1 MFPRKPRTAIK
12 AFALAVVCA
21 LLLSGLIPLHTS
33 HAAAQPKIRWSEKQL
48 DATVAPGGGSVRQ
61 VSFTSDQNLR
71 DVSIETT
78 PSLAGLVSVR
88 PTQIASAFA
97 DQPQTVTLFIS
108 APADA
113 TPGVRGG
120 TIHVRSGSQTL
131 PLPLN
136 VSVEVKQGVVD
147 VDLPVPQPISP
158 ADVTLVGTSETAFNP
173 QSTTLRFAVSGA
185 TLDTNPAGVE
195 VIVNGASAPA
205 TSLQITNSSVAVPV
219 FLAEGRN
226 DVSLFAWDT
235 QGSLV
240 AKTATLWAGSYTMQV
255 AVYDENGQP
264 STGALVTAR
273 LGDDK
278 EVKATATSSSGSV
291 FFGNLPNWTV
301 ILEAS
306 ASGNRIASVAT
317 NGGAGFAQ
325 LRLRGFNAASTID
338 NDDFS
343 LGTAGWETGSAPVF
357 IIPHDE
363 GTFVPLED
371 PSTTSSF
378 VAAAQTS
385 SPSAAPAPDA
395 PASSTPSAPL
405 SRAELHSMMSA
416 PDQSAA
422 RQAMAQASTAEAGA
436 VSALDATEPDNDLVL
451 ATSGE
456 GPQTISR
463 TVAVEPGTQ
472 EVKVRYKFVTTE
484 VPGGY
489 YGTQYNDYFNL
500 SIRTQ
505 AEGGAGTESQT
516 MNGLGL
522 SSFDAGGATDWREFD
537 LPVNVD
543 GDTVQVDMTVAN
555 VADGYLDSYLVV
567 DVVAKPKIKIAPLT
581 AVIKNDTATVNV
593 KMSTNAPTD
602 VTLTLLTKAGTT
614 GEAHFDSN
622 NSTTM
627 TINSTTDVV
636 IRGIT
641 ESSKRDNIR
650 LQATRSDGKKLDDED
665 FGVLWVTMEIRF
677 AAGAIS
683 KDNGAR
689 SAIGKVQGTGTPVT
703 GTYYHTGSL
712 AAIGKFWGN
721 AVEIVGTVY
730 PSDFDKK
737 VKLVRWRIQSNYYY
751 GANNTLEAGNG
762 GGAKDDTS
770 PDVLRDDKP
779 KPNGKVYD
787 YDAPGLGTL
796 PAGAAVGATR
806 RQRANFREWAT
817 FEGKRASD
825 ELFWFSRISII
836 KTAGQDALA
845 TDVANDNMAGQGAT
859 ALTWNL
865 QP

>member
-1 MFPRKPRTAIK
+1 MFPRKPRTATTV
-12 AFALAVVCA
+12 FALGVVFA
-21 LLLSGLIPLHTS
+21 LLLSGLVPLHTS
-33 HAAAQPKIRWSEKQL
+33 RAAAQPKIRWSEKHL
-48 DATVAPGGGSVRQ
+48 DATVSPGGGSVRQ
-61 VSFTSDQNLR
+61 VTFTSDQNLR
-71 DVSIETT
+71 DVNIETT

-97 DQPQTVTLFIS
+97 DQPQTVTLLVS
-108 APADA
+108 APPDA

-120 TIHVRSGSQTL
+120 TIHVRSGDRTL

-136 VSVEVKQGVVD
+136 VSVEIKQGVVN
-147 VDLPVPQPISP
+147 VDLPVPQLISP
-158 ADVTLVGTSETAFNP
+158 ADVSLVGTSETAFNP
-173 QSTTLRFAVSGA
+173 RSTTLRFAVTGA
-185 TLDTNPAGVE
+185 TLDTNPAGTE
-195 VIVNGASAPA
+195 VVVNGVAAPA

-219 FLAEGRN
+219 TLAEGRN
-226 DVSLFAWDT
+226 DVSLFAWDD

-240 AKTATLWAGSYTMQV
+240 TKTATLWAGSYTMQV
-255 AVYDENGQP
+255 AVYDVNGQP

-278 EVKATATSSSGSV
+278 EVKATATSSAGSV
-291 FFGNLPNWTV
+291 FFSNLPNWTV

-306 ASGNRIASVAT
+306 AGGNRIASVAT

-325 LRLRGFNAASTID
+325 LRLRGFNAPSAVD

-343 LGTAGWETGSAPVF
+343 LGTAGWETGFAPVF

-363 GTFVPLED
+363 GVFVPLEEPSGAEPFAADAQPAAQSSSLMAFDAPD
-371 PSTTSSF
+371 PSAAPSRAELHATMSPPGSG
-378 VAAAQTS
+378 VALQAAAQTS
-385 SPSAAPAPDA
+385 AAD
-395 PASSTPSAPL
+395 T
-405 SRAELHSMMSA
+405 
-416 PDQSAA
+416 
-422 RQAMAQASTAEAGA
+422 GA
-436 VSALDATEPDNDLVL
+436 FSALDAAEPDNDLVL

-489 YGTQYNDYFNL
+489 FGTQYNDYFNV

-522 SSFDAGGATDWREFD
+522 SAFDGGGATDWREFE

-555 VADGYLDSYLVV
+555 VADGLLDSYLVV
-567 DVVAKPKIKIAPLT
+567 DVVAKPKIKIAPLV
-581 AVIKNDTATVNV
+581 AVIKDDTATVNV
-593 KMSTNAPTD
+593 KMSTNAPAT
-602 VTLTLLTKAGTT
+602 VTLTLAPRVGT
-614 GEAHFDSN
+614 GEARFDSN
-622 NSTTM
+622 NTTTM
-627 TINSTTDVV
+627 EITQTTDVV

-650 LQATRSDGKKLDDED
+650 LQASRADGKKLDDED
-665 FGVLWVTMEIRF
+665 FSVLWVTMEIRS
-677 AAGAIS
+677 APGSIS

-689 SAIGKVQGTGTPVT
+689 STIGKVQGTSPPVT
-703 GTYYHTGSL
+703 GTHYHTGSI

-737 VKLVRWRIQSNYYY
+737 IKLERWRIESRYYY
-751 GANNTLEAGNG
+751 GTNNTRETGNG

-770 PDVLRDDKP
+770 PDSLRDDKP

-796 PAGAAVGATR
+796 PASAAVGTTR
-806 RQRANFREWAT
+806 RQRANFREYAT

-836 KTAGQDALA
+836 KTAGQDQLA
-845 TDVANDNMAGQGAT
+845 TDVGNDNVAGQGAT
-859 ALTWNL
+859 ALTWDL

>member
-1 MFPRKPRTAIK
+1 MT
-12 AFALAVVCA
+12 
-21 LLLSGLIPLHTS
+21 
-33 HAAAQPKIRWSEKQL
+33 
-48 DATVAPGGGSVRQ
+48 
-61 VSFTSDQNLR
+61 FTSDQNLQ

-88 PTQIASAFA
+88 PTQITSAFA

-113 TPGVRGG
+113 GPGVRGG
-120 TIHVRSGSQTL
+120 TIHVRSGSRTL

-136 VSVEVKQGVVD
+136 VSVEIKQGVVD
-147 VDLPVPQPISP
+147 VPLPVPQPISP

-173 QSTTLRFAVSGA
+173 QSTTLRFAVAGA

-195 VIVNGASAPA
+195 VVVNGASAPA
-205 TSLQITNSSVAVPV
+205 TSLQITGSSVAVPV

-240 AKTATLWAGSYTMQV
+240 TKTATLWAGSYTMSV

-278 EVKATATSSSGSV
+278 EVKATATSSAGSV
-291 FFGNLPNWTV
+291 FFSNLPNWTV

-306 ASGNRIASVAT
+306 ASNNRIASVAT

-343 LGTAGWETGSAPVF
+343 LGTTGWETGSAPVF

-378 VAAAQTS
+378 AAAQTS
-385 SPSAAPAPDA
+385 SLASASAADA
-395 PASSTPSAPL
+395 PASSTSSAPL
-405 SRAELHSMMSA
+405 SRAEIHSMVSA
-416 PDQSAA
+416 PGQSAV
-422 RQAMAQASTAEAGA
+422 RQAAAQASAAEAGTF
-436 VSALDATEPDNDLVL
+436 SALEAAEPDNDLVL

-489 YGTQYNDYFNL
+489 FGTQYNDYFNL

-522 SSFDAGGATDWREFD
+522 SSFDAGGSTDWREFD

-555 VADGYLDSYLVV
+555 VADGFLDSYLVV

-581 AVIKNDTATVNV
+581 AVIKSDTATVNV

-602 VTLTLLTKAGTT
+602 VTLTLLTKTGT

-622 NSTTM
+622 NTTTM
-627 TINSTTDVV
+627 TINATTDVV

-650 LQATRSDGKKLDDED
+650 LQANRADGKKLDDED
-665 FGVLWVTMEIRF
+665 FTVLWVTMEIRS
-677 AAGAIS
+677 GPGLIS

-689 SAIGKVQGTGTPVT
+689 SNIGKVQGTGTPVT
-703 GTYYHTGSL
+703 GTHYHTGSL

-737 VKLVRWRIQSNYYY
+737 IKLVRWRIQSNYYY
-751 GANNTLEAGNG
+751 GAANTLETGNG

-796 PAGAAVGATR
+796 PAGAAVGTTR
-806 RQRANFREWAT
+806 RQRANFREYAT
-817 FEGKRASD
+817 FEGKTASD
-825 ELFWFSRISII
+825 ELHWFSRISII
-836 KTAGQDALA
+836 KTAGQDQLA